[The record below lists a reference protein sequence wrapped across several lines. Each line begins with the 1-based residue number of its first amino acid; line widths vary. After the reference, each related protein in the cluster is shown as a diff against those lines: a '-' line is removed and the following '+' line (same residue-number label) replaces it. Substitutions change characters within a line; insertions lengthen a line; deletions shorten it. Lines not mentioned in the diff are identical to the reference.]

1 MIMLSPL
8 ALFLW
13 RRHRYFSMFVG
24 GANADDLARDGN
36 EARCD
41 FMVYFGG
48 TKIAR
53 GEFPRAREKAVS
65 GRKHLYFSLMRRS
78 PRVDLARV
86 SKQASVLL
94 ALFLRKQHR
103 YFSLFVAQGANA
115 AGGEPSPVLR
125 ARTPRGPPSRSATLT
140 RPATS
145 SSSTPG
151 KFRTAQFL
159 ALFGSGALGAG
170 ASKENSEPR
179 AGPLSVANT
188 REDS

>member
-1 MIMLSPL
+1 MIMLSPV

-36 EARCD
+36 EACCD

-48 TKIAR
+48 TIAR

-103 YFSLFVAQGANA
+103 YFSLFVGGPNA
-115 AGGEPSPVLR
+115 DDEGGSICI
-125 ARTPRGPPSRSATLT
+125 SR
-140 RPATS
+140 
-145 SSSTPG
+145 
-151 KFRTAQFL
+151 
-159 ALFGSGALGAG
+159 
-170 ASKENSEPR
+170 
-179 AGPLSVANT
+179 
-188 REDS
+188 